1 MKLNCEILNGL
12 IDVQLSDI
20 DFEFVD
26 MLDSLQNSLEQRINK
41 QSGDVSL
48 SSDQK
53 VVFGN
58 SLASELFKNYS
69 KLDTALNDMISL
81 DSELKLNK
89 NQKNHIMAL
98 FTERLH
104 SILDFLD
111 PEE

>member
-58 SLASELFKNYS
+58 SLASELFK
-69 KLDTALNDMISL
+69 KLL
-81 DSELKLNK
+81 
-89 NQKNHIMAL
+89 
-98 FTERLH
+98 
-104 SILDFLD
+104 
-111 PEE
+111 